1 MCNATDRLRRRASRK
16 KFCSEMADVYEA
28 SSIEGAYRRLRR
40 FSAKWIACEP
50 EAVRV
55 LCQGFEKTVGFYT
68 VPREDRQ
75 KVGTTNVLERFY
87 EEVRRRL
94 DPMRVLPNTRSLERN
109 FYARVALF
117 NDKRME
123 EHSVKIL
130 QFTQNS

>member
-1 MCNATDRLRRRASRK
+1 M
-16 KFCSEMADVYEA
+16 YEA
-28 SSIEGAYRRLRR
+28 SSVEGAYRRLRR
-40 FSAKWIACEP
+40 LSARWRACEP

-55 LCQGFEKTVGFYT
+55 LCDGFEKTVGFYT
-68 VPREDRQ
+68 VPREDRE
-75 KVGTTNVLERFY
+75 KMRTTNILERFY

-117 NDKRME
+117 NETRQE

-130 QFTQNS
+130 QFPQNS